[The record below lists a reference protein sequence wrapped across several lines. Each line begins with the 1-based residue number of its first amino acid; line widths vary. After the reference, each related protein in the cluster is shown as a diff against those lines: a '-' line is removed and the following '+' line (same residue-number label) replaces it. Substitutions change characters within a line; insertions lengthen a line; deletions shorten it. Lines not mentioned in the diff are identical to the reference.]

1 MKYRFRF
8 LTIAIIAMICA
19 CNGGSTFKL
28 EQGSQV
34 TVSNGFD
41 EPVVNTALEIFSK
54 DIGNVLSATCSQTG
68 ADAQILL
75 VRADDPAFATDADI
89 IPISGRHEAFI
100 MKVLPSGQLLIA
112 GSDGHG
118 AAYGLMELS
127 RMLGVSPWEWWADC
141 SPAPKKEFILKK
153 DFKLVREP
161 SVAYRGIFIN
171 DEDFAFLPWV
181 TGNLEPTDIPGRI
194 GPQTH
199 AKIFELLLRLRANT
213 FWPAMHGVSVP
224 FFLTEGNREVARN
237 YGIYIGTSHCEP
249 MASNAN
255 GEWMVRG
262 KGDYNFITNR
272 DNIMDFWSERVEA
285 VKDQEIIYTLG
296 MRGIHDGPMSG
307 ADTPE
312 EQKAA
317 LAEVIAAQ
325 RTLLSEK
332 KGADLTEIPQVFIPY
347 KEVLDAYE
355 AGLEVPDDVTLMWCD
370 DNYGYIRHFP
380 TPQERERKGGNGI
393 YYHVSYWG
401 RPHDYLWLGT
411 FSPALLYQ
419 QMGLAYDKGIRKMW
433 ILNVGDIKPEEYQIE
448 LFMDMAWNMDDVRK
462 EGWQAHLRSF
472 LTREFG
478 SRLASGALPLLLE
491 HYRLAF
497 IRKPEF
503 MGATRE
509 EERDPIYRVVKD
521 LPWGESTIRERM
533 EDYASLYAEAESL
546 GRQVA
551 PERQTAFYHL
561 VQYPVQA
568 AAKMNEKALSAQL
581 ARHGLADWAEAD
593 AAYDAI
599 QELTARYN
607 KGKWDG
613 MMNAAPRRLPVFA
626 RYPHESTDTSLLQ
639 EPKVT
644 AQLNG
649 TDAKGEIVPCE
660 GLGHNG
666 KAAMLP
672 VGKPVT
678 FRFSAKSED
687 LLISLRMIPSHPVFG
702 SQLRFS
708 LSLDGAQAGTFAYET
723 YGRSEEWKE
732 NVLNNQAVRDTV
744 LHLSGSGNHQLTV
757 TAFDEGEILDRI
769 LICAK

>member
-1 MKYRFRF
+1 MKYRSIV
-8 LTIAIIAMICA
+8 LSVAILSILCA
-19 CNGGSTFKL
+19 CSRGAFIIDGNSR
-28 EQGSQV
+28 V
-34 TVSNGFD
+34 TVSVGID
-41 EPVVNTALEIFSK
+41 DPVVGTALEIFSG
-54 DIGNVLSATCSQTG
+54 DISNVLSATCSEAGQ
-68 ADAQILL
+68 DAQIL
-75 VRADDPAFATDADI
+75 VVSADDPAFASDPDVA
-89 IPISGRHEAFI
+89 SVAGLHEAFL

-118 AAYGLMELS
+118 AAYALMELS

-141 SPAPKKEFILKK
+141 SPGVKSQFVLKK
-153 DFKLVREP
+153 DFKVTHAP

-171 DEDFAFLPWV
+171 DEDFAFIPWV

-199 AKIFELLLRLRANT
+199 SRIFELLLRLRANT
-213 FWPAMHGVSVP
+213 FWPAMHGCSVP
-224 FFLTEGNREVARN
+224 FFLTEENREVARK

-255 GEWMVRG
+255 GEWQVRG
-262 KGDYNFITNR
+262 KGEYNFITNR
-272 DNIMDFWSERVEA
+272 DNVMDFWTDRVEA

-307 ADTPE
+307 ATTPE
-312 EQKAA
+312 EQKSA

-325 RTLLSEK
+325 RTLL
-332 KGADLTEIPQVFIPY
+332 ADRVDADVTRIPQVFIPY

-380 TPQERERKGGNGI
+380 TQQERERAGGNGI

-419 QMGLAYDKGIRKMW
+419 QMGLAFDKGIRKMW

-448 LFMDMAWNMDDVRK
+448 LFMDMAWDMDSVRK
-462 EGWQAHLRSF
+462 EGWEAHCRAF
-472 LTREFG
+472 LEREFG
-478 SRLASGALPLLLE
+478 AGIASAALPVMME
-491 HYRLAF
+491 HYRLAY

-509 EERDPIYRVVKD
+509 EERDPDYRIVKD
-521 LPWGESTIRERM
+521 LPWGEATIRKRL
-533 EDYASLYAEAESL
+533 EDYASLYAQAEAL
-546 GRQVA
+546 GKKIA

-568 AAKMNEKALSAQL
+568 AAKMNEKALKAQL
-581 ARHGLADWAEAD
+581 ARHNMADWSEVD

-599 QELTARYN
+599 QDLTARYN

-626 RYPHESTDTSLLQ
+626 RYPHENSATALAA
-639 EPKVT
+639 EPLVEV
-644 AQLNG
+644 QLDGCNARG
-649 TDAKGEIVPCE
+649 AVQPCE

-666 KAAMLP
+666 RAAMLP
-672 VGKPVT
+672 VGKPVSFNFKT
-678 FRFSAKSED
+678 SDDAV
-687 LLISLRMIPSHPVFG
+687 LLSLRMVPSHPVSGTQLRLTLSVDG
-702 SQLRFS
+702 SQEMTFS
-708 LSLDGAQAGTFAYET
+708 YET

-732 NVLNNQAVRDTV
+732 NVLNNQAVRDTIV
-744 LHLSGSGNHQLTV
+744 PLSGSGKHTLTI
-757 TAFDEGEILDRI
+757 TALDEGEILDRI